1 MRIKLLA
8 SALMVS
14 SFAVQAGVNSG
25 EETKSYI
32 IEFEKR
38 YMNKTTQ
45 AKALLNTEHV
55 LNYRKTFNK
64 ALSGVVVDLTAKQL
78 KKIKALPFVKN
89 VELDVENPLNINW
102 GQDRI
107 DQRDLPLDG
116 AYNLSATGNGANI
129 YILDTGINPNH
140 TEFAGRVGNVITT
153 SGGSATDCQGHGT
166 HVASIAAGAS
176 YGVAPGATIHS
187 IKISGSCTNTAKTSD
202 MLEAFEWVA
211 NNGAPNSVVNLS
223 FSFSSSSATSVMGNM
238 TMQGHVVVTSAGND
252 NADACTHSGSKY
264 KSRSSFMIGSTTSS
278 DARSSFSNYGSCV
291 DLFAPG
297 SSITAAYYGSNTG
310 LTTMN
315 GTSMASPMVAGVAAA
330 LRARYPSANAFQVM
344 QSIVDSASANKLS
357 SINSGS
363 VNKLLY
369 SNTSLSQVYW
379 KPTGQIFNIPAE
391 PDRIQYDTPPSTCTA
406 GQTSSVMLGY
416 SGNPNIGTY
425 FEAWKC
431 Q

>member
-1 MRIKLLA
+1 MLERIRIVLVQTYHPGNIGASARAMKTMGLGDLVLVAPATANLMARMAAGMADDLATTLLLA
-8 SALMVS
+8 TDKRVLIAPAMNVRMWEHPATQRNLATLQGDGVLVAGPDEGAMACGEFGPGRMAEVPDIVA
-14 SFAVQAGVNSG
+14 AVA
-25 EETKSYI
+25 
-32 IEFEKR
+32 
-38 YMNKTTQ
+38 
-45 AKALLNTEHV
+45 A
-55 LNYRKTFNK
+55 
-64 ALSGVVVDLTAKQL
+64 ALSDGPL
-78 KKIKALPFVKN
+78 K
-89 VELDVENPLNINW
+89 
-102 GQDRI
+102 
-107 DQRDLPLDG
+107 
-116 AYNLSATGNGANI
+116 
-129 YILDTGINPNH
+129 
-140 TEFAGRVGNVITT
+140 GR
-153 SGGSATDCQGHGT
+153 
-166 HVASIAAGAS
+166 
-176 YGVAPGATIHS
+176 
-187 IKISGSCTNTAKTSD
+187 
-202 MLEAFEWVA
+202 
-211 NNGAPNSVVNLS
+211 
-223 FSFSSSSATSVMGNM
+223 
-238 TMQGHVVVTSAGND
+238 HVVVTSAGND